1 MMLKSVPV
9 RLVKLVFAVFTL
21 AWSAVLLGGL
31 YPASADTFQVK
42 RCVNMGN
49 ALDAP
54 KEGEWGH
61 RIDVANFARIRA
73 AGFDTVRI
81 PVRWSAHVDNTDY
94 IDSAFIARVDEVIN
108 AALAQQ
114 LNIVLNVHH
123 FESLMKNPRRDSSRL
138 IYIWQQLAYYY
149 QDLPASVS
157 FELVNEPHGALKGRR
172 MRDLQRDLISAIR
185 ETNPTRTLVLGG
197 EDWSNIR
204 TLNTNFVSP
213 DPNIV
218 YTFHYYDPF
227 DFTHQN
233 APWTGPDGPKERKSW
248 GTARDRRNVQN
259 DMRKA
264 AQFSNR
270 VGRPVFLG
278 EFGAYEGAPEPSR
291 RDYMRAVTAEAEAA
305 GIGWCAWNF
314 TATFPL
320 FDDRKKQWV
329 PGQLEALGLRGR

>member
-1 MMLKSVPV
+1 ML
-9 RLVKLVFAVFTL
+9 RLWIIAFRLAAGFGLAGFL
-21 AWSAVLLGGL
+21 AWTNA
-31 YPASADTFQVK
+31 PAHADEFNVR

-54 KEGEWGH
+54 SEGDWGH
-61 RIDVANFARIRA
+61 TIDVSNFARIRA

-81 PVRWSAHVDNTDY
+81 PVRWSAHVNIADD
-94 IDSAFIARVDEVIN
+94 IERSFIARVDEVIN
-108 AALAQQ
+108 AALAQR

-123 FESLMKNPRRDSSRL
+123 FEDLMTNPRGHSSRL
-138 IYIWQQLAYYY
+138 IHIWKQLAYYY

-157 FELVNEPHGALKGRR
+157 FELINEPNGALEGQR

-185 ETNPTRTLVLGG
+185 ETNPTRTLILGG

-227 DFTHQN
+227 EFTHQN
-233 APWTGPDGPKERKSW
+233 APWTGPDGPKGSKAW

-259 DMRKA
+259 DMRRA
-264 AQFSNR
+264 VQFSSR
-270 VGRPVFLG
+270 VGRKVFLG
-278 EFGAYEGAPEPSR
+278 EFGAYEAAPEPSR
-291 RDYMRAVTAEAEAA
+291 RDYMRAVTSQAEAA
-305 GIGWCAWNF
+305 GIGWCSWNF
-314 TATFPL
+314 TGTFPL
-320 FDDRKKQWV
+320 FDDRAKQWV
-329 PGQLEALGLRGR
+329 PGQLEALGLNPN